1 MRESSTSQ
9 FGFAAMLV
17 GAVGIAFAPNF
28 VRSCVANY
36 EIGTSATAFYRVFF
50 ALPVLWLWSAM
61 EQRGP
66 NPPRR
71 PSTPREKRLLLI
83 AGIFFA
89 LDMAFWHWS
98 IKLTTVANSTLLAN
112 FAPIVVTLG
121 AWMILKEK
129 ITGTFVLAMV
139 IALAGASM
147 LAGSSLQ
154 LTPKHLIGD
163 GLAIVTALFYGSYQL
178 TVKLLRSSFSP
189 ATIMSW
195 SGVSAGAALLVIA
208 LLSGD
213 SMLPNAA
220 GGWWMLL
227 ALALISH
234 VAGQGL
240 IAYAFGHLPASF
252 GSLSLL
258 LQPMLAAL
266 IAWAWFS
273 EKPGPLQAA
282 GGLVMLTGLFIAT
295 RNRPAEER
303 RTSTEDPQ

>member
-1 MRESSTSQ
+1 MRETSTGRL
-9 FGFAAMLV
+9 GFAAMLT

-28 VRSCVANY
+28 VRECVANY
-36 EIGTSATAFYRVFF
+36 EIGPSATAFYRVFF
-50 ALPVLWLWSAM
+50 ALPALWFWSAM
-61 EQRGP
+61 EQRRP

-71 PSTPREKRLLLI
+71 PSTAKEKRLLLI

-89 LDMAFWHWS
+89 FDMAFWHWS
-98 IKLTTVANSTLLAN
+98 IKLTTVANATLLAN

-121 AWMILKEK
+121 AWLILKER
-129 ITGTFVLAMV
+129 ITRTFVLAMV
-139 IALAGASM
+139 IALAGAAM

-154 LTPKHLIGD
+154 LTARHLVGD

-195 SGVSAGAALLVIA
+195 AGVSAGVALLAIA
-208 LLSGD
+208 LISGE
-213 SMLPNAA
+213 SMLPNAP
-220 GGWWMLL
+220 GGWFMLL

-258 LQPMLAAL
+258 MQPMLAAL
-266 IAWAWFS
+266 IAWVWFS
-273 EKPGPLQAA
+273 ERPGPLQAL
-282 GGLVMLTGLFIAT
+282 GGFVMLTGLYIAT
-295 RNRPAEER
+295 RNRPAR
-303 RTSTEDPQ
+303 KS

>member
-1 MRESSTSQ
+1 MRELATSR
-9 FGFAAMLV
+9 FGLAAMLA

-28 VRSCVANY
+28 VRSCVSNY
-36 EIGTSATAFYRVFF
+36 EIGPSATAFYRVFF
-50 ALPVLWLWSAM
+50 ALPVLWLWSAK

-98 IKLTTVANSTLLAN
+98 IKLTTVANATLLAN

-121 AWMILKEK
+121 AWIILKER
-129 ITGTFVLAMV
+129 ITRTFVVAMV

-147 LAGSSLQ
+147 LAGSSWE
-154 LTPKHLIGD
+154 LTTRHLVGD

-195 SGVSAGAALLVIA
+195 AGVSACAGLLVIA
-208 LLSGD
+208 LISGE
-213 SMLPNAA
+213 SMTPNAA

-258 LQPMLAAL
+258 LQPLLAAL

-273 EKPGPLQAA
+273 ERPGPLSAA

-295 RNRPAEER
+295 RNRPCEKRLA
-303 RTSTEDPQ
+303 SSAKPK